1 MLNVVSRKWWVLLLR
16 GIAFIVLGV
25 IAMMWPGIPLT
36 WLVWLFAAFCL
47 IDGAASIVLGM
58 RGEPNGTIWW
68 TMIVLGVLAIA
79 GAILAISMPGITL
92 LLLLSIVAYL
102 AILRGIFE
110 IIAAIRLRKDIDDEW
125 VLGLSGAA
133 SVLFG
138 ILLLSRPGAG
148 LLVMA
153 IMIGAYMTAIGML
166 TVALSLR
173 LRRVQH
179 KIVSSTP

>member
-1 MLNVVSRKWWVLLLR
+1 MLNVVGRKWWVLLLR
-16 GIAFIVLGV
+16 GIAFIVLGT
-25 IAMMWPGIPLT
+25 IAMMWPGIPLAS
-36 WLVWLFAAFCL
+36 LVWLFATFCL
-47 IDGAASIVLGM
+47 IDGAASVVLGM

-68 TMIVLGVLAIA
+68 TMILLGVIAIA

-102 AILRGIFE
+102 AVLRGVFE
-110 IIAAIRLRKDIDDEW
+110 IVAAIRLRKDIDDEW

-153 IMIGAYMTAIGML
+153 IMIGAYMMAIGML

-179 KIVSSTP
+179 KLVSSKP